1 MKHTVFSNF
10 NRLARMKTSLE
21 KKKMKRKFSSSLG
34 AEGRLNSSKGSGQSY
49 RRNFVFK
56 NTKIDL

>member
-1 MKHTVFSNF
+1 M
-10 NRLARMKTSLE
+10 LTSLE

-49 RRNFVFK
+49 KEILSSRTQKCSLIPRQSG
-56 NTKIDL
+56 